1 MTSPRQ
7 FQFRLQSE
15 HQPPGG
21 TSSDLTVQWLN
32 PEGSWE
38 PQQLSLTMPG
48 FRIYLIS
55 LLLCQHHYLVANA
68 LERGLPLQ
76 RVEAEFGVTAADN
89 WILQSVRGRF
99 RVSLSANGGQELPR
113 VAQTD
118 LDYIKERM
126 QACPV
131 SRNLPPGVEKVTA
144 VDVT

>member
-1 MTSPRQ
+1 MTSPR
-7 FQFRLQSE
+7 QFRLQSE

-68 LERGLPLQ
+68 LERELPLQ
-76 RVEAEFGVTAADN
+76 RVETEFGVTAADN

-99 RVSLSANGGQELPR
+99 RVILNVADGTGQSPQ

-131 SRNLPPGVEKVTA
+131 SRNLPPGVDKFTA